1 VPALLLTTGAT
12 VLVARTGCELVLLA
26 EAVLSSTGTSF
37 SLTPEEQAASAAVR
51 AKIQK
56 LRLIIK
62 TPKDLID

>member
-1 VPALLLTTGAT
+1 VLALLLTTGAT
-12 VLVARTGCELVLLA
+12 VLVAVTGCELLLA

-62 TPKDLID
+62 TPKDLLD

>member
-1 VPALLLTTGAT
+1 
-12 VLVARTGCELVLLA
+12 LA
-26 EAVLSSTGTSF
+26 EAALSSTGTSF
-37 SLTPEEQAASAAVR
+37 SLTPDEQAPSAAVR

>member
-1 VPALLLTTGAT
+1 LLLTTGAT
-12 VLVARTGCELVLLA
+12 VLCAAALGAAGALSLA

-37 SLTPEEQAASAAVR
+37 SLTPEEQAANAAVR